1 MKKLIYFAVIAVLFL
16 TGCVEY
22 GLTIKVNK
30 DGSGEIVEEMLLS
43 NQVMNMVKAMD
54 PDGSSINAFTK
65 EEVMKKA
72 PNFGDDIVFA
82 KFEEI
87 ATESKQG
94 YKAVYN
100 FKDISKIR
108 FSEDMMSE
116 SIEALSDNMQMG
128 ASGDGEEEES
138 DDDGIDKFYT
148 FDYNKKGQLIIS
160 NGFTEAIN
168 EARDKQDSSEDVEDE
183 DEEIDSQELQQQL
196 AMAKMFTQGMKI
208 YTKVKFE
215 SIKDANVPYENN
227 EVTLFE
233 IDMDQ
238 LLKNPETFAE
248 IIKNEE
254 KELTKFLNNERKI
267 DGIIFHN
274 QEKIIINFK

>member
-22 GLTIKVNK
+22 GLTIKVNR
-30 DGSGEIVEEMLLS
+30 DGSGEIVEEMLLA
-43 NQVMNMVKAMD
+43 NQVMNMAKAM
-54 PDGSSINAFTK
+54 GSNSSSTKAFSQ

-72 PNFGDDIVFA
+72 SSFGENVVFD
-82 KFEEI
+82 KFEEV
-87 ATESKQG
+87 ATESKEG
-94 YKAVYN
+94 YRAVYK
-100 FKDISKIR
+100 FKDINKVQ
-108 FSEDMMSE
+108 FSEDMMSQ
-116 SIEALSDNMQMG
+116 SIESLSDNMSMG
-128 ASGDGEEEES
+128 LNEDEDDD
-138 DDDGIDKFYT
+138 DDDGVDKFYT

-168 EARDKQDSSEDVEDE
+168 EARDKQDSSEDVEDEDE

-227 EVTLFE
+227 QVTLFE

-238 LLKNPETFAE
+238 LLKDPETFAE
-248 IIKNEE
+248 FIKNEE
-254 KELTKFLNNERKI
+254 KELTKFLNNEKTI

>member
-65 EEVMKKA
+65 EEVIKKA

-100 FKDISKIR
+100 FKDINKIR

-116 SIEALSDNMQMG
+116 SIESLSDNMQMG
-128 ASGDGEEEES
+128 TSADGEEEES

-168 EARDKQDSSEDVEDE
+168 EARDKQDSSEDVDAE